1 MGLAIND
8 GGKTKYTILSR
19 RRRRRSRT
27 ELVWYDGNYE
37 TPEGGNFL
45 SIVHLI
51 KSECVINVENARQNY
66 FVATT
71 VVVTRVAST

>member
-8 GGKTKYTILSR
+8 EGKTKNAILSR
-19 RRRRRSRT
+19 RHRRSRT
-27 ELVWYDGNYE
+27 ELVWYDDNYAM
-37 TPEGGNFL
+37 PEGGNFL

-71 VVVTRVAST
+71 VVVTCVADI